1 MPKKKIPLKT
11 MIKIMLYELAAF
23 NDEGVDLT
31 EETIH
36 NEVLSDNDGF
46 GSATSKNIY
55 RSSIRWV
62 LAKNGYQDV
71 SWPQDWMDWNVND
84 LAEKL
89 LN

>member
-1 MPKKKIPLKT
+1 MT
-11 MIKIMLYELAAF
+11 KIMLYELESF
-23 NDEGVDLT
+23 NDEGVELS
-31 EETIH
+31 ETTVH
-36 NEVLSDNDGF
+36 NEVLSDDDGF

-62 LAKNGYQDV
+62 LAKNGYKDLP
-71 SWPQDWMDWNVND
+71 WPSNWMEWSVAD